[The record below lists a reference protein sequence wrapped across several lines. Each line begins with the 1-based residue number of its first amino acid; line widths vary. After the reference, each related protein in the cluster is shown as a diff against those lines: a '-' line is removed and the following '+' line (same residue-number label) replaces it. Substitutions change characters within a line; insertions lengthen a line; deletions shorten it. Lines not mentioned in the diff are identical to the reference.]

1 MKRNLTKKQAIL
13 LLLLFIIV
21 VTFLSC
27 ATQINGTISADGS
40 AAFNTRMS
48 LEPGITA
55 LLHRLFIA
63 GGQASRQTL
72 DGPTIA
78 QSMAN
83 APGIASVT
91 FSNTSPTAI
100 EGQIQISQINDFL
113 AATDG
118 RRFIS
123 FTQSRTGGR
132 FTFNVNRTDSPA
144 ILALL
149 SPDITDY
156 LNALMAPIATG
167 EVMTKNEY
175 LMEVASFYN
184 RTIRDE
190 IASSRIRAAI
200 DFPGPVTNVRGGT
213 FSGRRV
219 NFDIPLIDFLVLETP
234 LSYEVTWN

>member
-1 MKRNLTKKQAIL
+1 MEKHIIRKQAIL
-13 LLLLFIIV
+13 LLLLLFIL

-27 ATQINGTISADGS
+27 ATRINGTISADGS
-40 AAFNTRMS
+40 AAFTTGIS
-48 LEPGITA
+48 LEPGITI
-55 LLHRLFIA
+55 LLQRLFIA
-63 GGQASRQTL
+63 GGQAGRQTL
-72 DGPTIA
+72 DGPSIA
-78 QSMAN
+78 QSMEN
-83 APGIASVT
+83 APGITSVS
-91 FSNTSPTAI
+91 FRNTSHTAI

-118 RRFIS
+118 RRFIN
-123 FTQSRTGGR
+123 FDQSRTGGR
-132 FTFNVNRTDSPA
+132 LTLNINRADSPA

-149 SPDITDY
+149 SPEITDY

-167 EVMTKNEY
+167 EVMSKNEY
-175 LMEVASFYN
+175 LAEVASFYN
-184 RTIRDE
+184 RLIRDE
-190 IASSRIRAAI
+190 IASSRIRASI